1 MPKSVA
7 EKTAV
12 KPRLKTQL
20 RPVIP
25 MKDLVVF
32 PRMILPLFI
41 ARPASLRALDA
52 AMDKDSQLVL
62 LAQQEERHGYP
73 ESQDLPKVGV
83 LAQVLQTLRLPDGST
98 RIMVECRERVRL
110 TRWQSEASHL
120 VGRFGTLASEE
131 PSPSSEQEV
140 LIKLLMQQFEQFMQQ
155 SQPQLPE
162 VKEQVPPIDDP
173 GTLAD
178 MIAAYVPAE
187 VPEKQSVLECL
198 NVYERLEIAGRLL
211 SKALDL
217 QSIENSIH
225 GKIRQKV
232 DEHQKEFFLREKIKL
247 IREELGDS
255 SQGEEY
261 AEKLANIPVVE
272 AREKALKEY
281 KRLEKMPESSAES
294 GLIRTYLDTL
304 LELPWSEEALPLP
317 DLLEASDHLDME
329 HYGLDKVKDRIL
341 EYLAVQIL
349 TQTPPRSVLCLVGP
363 PGVGKTS
370 LARSIAAATQRKFER
385 IALGGLGD
393 DAEIRGHR
401 RTYVGAMPGRLIQA
415 LQRTKTVN
423 TVILLDELDKLTRR
437 LNGDPSAALLEVL
450 DPEQNNAFRDLYLEV
465 PFDLSQV
472 MFVCA
477 ANAEHEIPGPLRD
490 RLNIV
495 RLSGYT
501 EQEKLAIAREHL
513 IPRLLEQSG
522 MAAKGVHFTQKGIEQ
537 LISGYTREAGVR
549 DLERHLERVC
559 RYLARREVEKKK
571 YPKRFQSLK
580 SYREILGPPRH
591 HRVRSQKRNVVGLV
605 NGLAWTSTG
614 GSVLPIEVA
623 LSSGKGK
630 LQTTGNLGDVMK
642 ESMQL
647 AMACVQQQAKKLHI
661 QPERFAN
668 TDVHIHVPEGAIP
681 KDGPSAGLAIASA
694 LASAFSGRPAR
705 HDVAMTG
712 EITLM
717 GRALPIGG
725 LKEKALAAH
734 REGIKTVLIP
744 VDNEAD
750 LEEIPEEVREALTFI
765 AVKDIG
771 AVFKEVL
778 VKV

>member
-1 MPKSVA
+1 MPKSA
-7 EKTAV
+7 TEKKPA

-41 ARPASLRALDA
+41 ARPASLKALDA
-52 AMDKDSQLVL
+52 AMDSDSQLVL
-62 LAQQEERHGYP
+62 LAQQDARHGYP
-73 ESQDLPKVGV
+73 EAEDLPKVGV
-83 LAQVLQTLRLPDGST
+83 LAQVLQNLRLPDGST

-110 TRWQSEASHL
+110 TRWKASDPFL
-120 VGRFGTLASEE
+120 EGRFGVTASEA
-131 PSPSSEQEV
+131 PKPSSEQEV
-140 LIKLLMQQFEQFMQQ
+140 LIKMLMQQFEQFMQQ
-155 SQPQLPE
+155 AQQQMPE
-162 VKEQVPPIDDP
+162 VKEQIPPIEDP

-187 VPEKQSVLECL
+187 VSEKQAILECL
-198 NVYERLEIAGRLL
+198 NVYDRLELSGRLL
-211 SKALDL
+211 SKALAL

-255 SQGEEY
+255 SSSDAY
-261 AEKLANIPVVE
+261 AEKLAKIPLPE
-272 AREKALKEY
+272 AREKALKEF

-304 LELPWSEEALPLP
+304 LELPWEEEALPLP
-317 DLLEASDHLDME
+317 DLQEASDHLDAE

-349 TQTPPRSVLCLVGP
+349 TQVPPRSVLCLVGP

-437 LNGDPSAALLEVL
+437 MSGDPSAALLEVL

-501 EQEKLAIAREHL
+501 VQEKLAIAREHL
-513 IPRLLEQSG
+513 IPKLLDQSG
-522 MAAKGVHFTQKGIEQ
+522 MAGKGVQFTQKGIEH
-537 LISGYTREAGVR
+537 LITSYTREAGVR
-549 DLERHLERVC
+549 DLERQLERVC
-559 RYLARREVEKKK
+559 RYLARREVEGKK
-571 YPKRFQSLK
+571 YPKRFQTLK
-580 SYREILGPPRH
+580 NYLEILGPPRH
-591 HRVRSQKRNVVGLV
+591 NRVRSQKRNTVGLV

-623 LSSGKGK
+623 LSPGKGK

-647 AMACVQQQAKKLHI
+647 AMVCLKQKARKLKI
-661 QPERFAN
+661 DPERFN
-668 TDVHIHVPEGAIP
+668 ETDVHIHVPEGAIP
-681 KDGPSAGLAIASA
+681 KDGPSAGLAITSA

-717 GRALPIGG
+717 GKALPIGG

-734 REGIKTVLIP
+734 REGIQTVLIP
-744 VDNEAD
+744 PDNQAD
-750 LEEIPEEVREALTFI
+750 LDEIPEEIREAMHFVV
-765 AVKDIG
+765 VKDID
-771 AVFKEVL
+771 AVFKAVL
-778 VKV
+778 VAK

>member
-1 MPKSVA
+1 MTKSVA
-7 EKTAV
+7 ETPQAKT
-12 KPRLKTQL
+12 RLKTQL

-41 ARPASLRALDA
+41 ARPVSLRALDA

-62 LAQQEERHGYP
+62 LAQQDKRHGYP
-73 ESQDLPKVGV
+73 EPSDLPKVGV

-110 TRWQSEASHL
+110 TRWKASEPFL
-120 VGRFGTLASEE
+120 QGRFGSLPTEE
-131 PSPSSEQEV
+131 TAPVGDQEV
-140 LIKLLMQQFEQFMQQ
+140 LVKLLMQQFEQFMQQ
-155 SQPQLPE
+155 AQQHAPE
-162 VKEQVPPIDDP
+162 VKEQIPPIEDP

-187 VPEKQSVLECL
+187 VHEKQEVLETL
-198 NVYERLEIAGRLL
+198 DVFQRLEIAGRLL
-211 SKALDL
+211 SKALAL

-232 DEHQKEFFLREKIKL
+232 DEHQKEFFLREKIKF

-255 SQGEEY
+255 SNGDEY
-261 AEKLANIPVVE
+261 AEKLANIPIPE
-272 AREKALKEY
+272 AREKALKEF
-281 KRLEKMPESSAES
+281 KRLEKMPEASAES

-304 LELPWSEEALPLP
+304 LELPWNPEILPQP
-317 DLLEASDHLDME
+317 DLLEASDHLDAE

-349 TQTPPRSVLCLVGP
+349 TQVPPRSVLCLVGP

-437 LNGDPSAALLEVL
+437 MSGDPSAALLEVL

-513 IPRLLEQSG
+513 IPKLLEQSG
-522 MAAKGVHFTQKGIEQ
+522 MAGKSIQFTTKGIEQ
-537 LISGYTREAGVR
+537 LISSYTREAGVR
-549 DLERHLERVC
+549 ELERQIERVC
-559 RYLARREVEKKK
+559 RFLARREVEGKK

-580 SYREILGPPRH
+580 SFHDILGPPRH
-591 HRVRSQKRNVVGLV
+591 NRFRSQKRDTVGLV
-605 NGLAWTSTG
+605 NGLAWTATG

-623 LSSGKGK
+623 LYPGKGK
-630 LQTTGNLGDVMK
+630 LHTTGNLGDVMK

-647 AMACVQQQAKKLHI
+647 AMASVRQQAKKLNI
-661 QPERFAN
+661 PEERFAN

-681 KDGPSAGLAIASA
+681 KDGPSAGLAITSA
-694 LASAFSGRPAR
+694 LASAFSGRAAR
-705 HDVAMTG
+705 HGVAMTG

-717 GRALPIGG
+717 GRALAIGG

-734 REGIKTVLIP
+734 REGIHTVLIP
-744 VDNEAD
+744 ADNLAD
-750 LEEIPEEVREALTFI
+750 LEEIPEEIRSQMRFI
-765 AVKDIG
+765 PVKNIG
-771 AVFKEVL
+771 AVLKEVL
-778 VKV
+778 VSK

>member
-1 MPKSVA
+1 MTKSVTEPPQA
-7 EKTAV
+7 KT
-12 KPRLKTQL
+12 RLKTQL

-41 ARPASLRALDA
+41 ARPVSLRALDA

-62 LAQQEERHGYP
+62 LAQQDKRHGYP
-73 ESQDLPKVGV
+73 DPNDLPKIGV
-83 LAQVLQTLRLPDGST
+83 LVQILQTLRLPDGST

-110 TRWQSEASHL
+110 TRWKGSDPFLE
-120 VGRFGTLASEE
+120 GRFGAIYPEDIE
-131 PSPSSEQEV
+131 PTGEQEV

-155 SQPQLPE
+155 AQQHAPE
-162 VKEQVPPIDDP
+162 VKEQIPPIEDP

-187 VPEKQSVLECL
+187 VSEKQAVLEAL
-198 NVYERLEIAGRLL
+198 EVYGRLEVAGQLL
-211 SKALDL
+211 SKALAL
-217 QSIENSIH
+217 QTIENSIH

-232 DEHQKEFFLREKIKL
+232 DEHQKEFFLREKIKF

-255 SQGEEY
+255 SNGDDY
-261 AEKLANIPVVE
+261 TEKLSQIPIPE
-272 AREKALKEY
+272 AREKALKEF
-281 KRLEKMPESSAES
+281 KRLEKMPEASAES

-304 LELPWSEEALPLP
+304 LELPWAQETLPLP
-317 DLLEASDHLDME
+317 DLLEASDHLDAE

-349 TQTPPRSVLCLVGP
+349 TQVPPRSVICLVGP

-370 LARSIAAATQRKFER
+370 LARSIATATQRKFER

-437 LNGDPSAALLEVL
+437 MSGDPSAALLEVL

-472 MFVCA
+472 MFICA

-501 EQEKLAIAREHL
+501 EQEKLAIAKEHL
-513 IPRLLEQSG
+513 IPKLLEQSG
-522 MAAKGVHFTQKGIEQ
+522 MAGKGIQ
-537 LISGYTREAGVR
+537 FTSKGIDHLISGYTREAGVR
-549 DLERHLERVC
+549 ELERHIERVC
-559 RYLARREVEKKK
+559 RFLARREVEGKK
-571 YPKRFQSLK
+571 YPKRFHSLK
-580 SYREILGPPRH
+580 NFHDILGPPRH
-591 HRVRSQKRNVVGLV
+591 NRFRTQKRDTVGLV

-623 LSSGKGK
+623 LYPGKGK
-630 LQTTGNLGDVMK
+630 LHTTGNLGDVMK

-647 AMACVQQQAKKLHI
+647 AMACIQQQAKKLNISH
-661 QPERFAN
+661 ERFAT

-681 KDGPSAGLAIASA
+681 KDGPSAGLAITSA
-694 LASAFSGRPAR
+694 LASAFSGRAAK
-705 HDVAMTG
+705 HGVAMTG

-717 GRALPIGG
+717 GRALAIGG

-734 REGIKTVLIP
+734 REGIHTVLIP
-744 VDNEAD
+744 ADNLAD
-750 LEEIPEEVREALTFI
+750 LEEVPEEIRSEMKFI
-765 AVKDIG
+765 AVKNIG
-771 AVFKEVL
+771 AVLKEVL
-778 VKV
+778 APK